1 MSPHIDKLFKDDNG
15 MTSHVGVYRDKLV
28 KDDNGMTNHV
38 GVLIVLVKY
47 GSREN
52 TEKKLF

>member
-1 MSPHIDKLFKDDNG
+1 